1 MVEKSL
7 LKNCENREDSMPDFT
22 SIGTSKLTQLIKTIE
37 SHDKKVKKLIFYT
50 FNQEKAF
57 IEKMLKA
64 KNYKVGVVNGKISI
78 KNKNKI
84 VKSLDYDVLLVQIKA
99 GSDGLN
105 LQQYGE
111 VYFVSPHW
119 NPAVEKQAIARIY
132 RIGQLALKVNVYYLI
147 STFDIKNSYT
157 LDEYCMEIKRNKQE
171 QIDFLFKD
179 SDLI

>member
-1 MVEKSL
+1 MKKASDNGDDL
-7 LKNCENREDSMPDFT
+7 IPNFDSM
-22 SIGTSKLTQLIKTIE
+22 STSKLSQLIKTID
-37 SHDKKVKKLIFYT
+37 SHDRAVKKLIFYT

-57 IEKMLKA
+57 IEKTLKA
-64 KNYKVGVVNGKISI
+64 KNYRVGIVNGKTAV

-84 VKSLDYDVLLVQIKA
+84 VKSMEYDILLVQIKA

-132 RIGQLALKVNVYYLI
+132 RIGQLASKVNVYYLV
-147 STFDIKNSYT
+147 STFDIKNSVT
-157 LDEYCMEIKRNKQE
+157 LDEYCMEVKRYKQD
-171 QIDFLFKD
+171 QIDFLFNNEEE
-179 SDLI
+179 